1 MDAAALD
8 CRHHMERIV
17 MPLITVTVSTPHQKV
32 LDKRA
37 IAAEVARLSTAV
49 LGKDP
54 KVTAVIVTRVSS
66 DDWFCGGKSLTE
78 EWLASFW
85 LDIHVTDGTNTK
97 DEKAA
102 FVAAA
107 FEAMGRL
114 LGPLHEESYVHV
126 HDARGD
132 AYGYGGL
139 TQERRYIAARLAPA
153 ISAAA

>member
-1 MDAAALD
+1 
-8 CRHHMERIV
+8 

-32 LDKRA
+32 LNKA
-37 IAAEVARLSTAV
+37 AVAAEVSRLSTGI

-54 KVTAVIVTRVSS
+54 KVTAVIVTRVPS

-85 LDIHVTDGTNTK
+85 LDIHITDGTNTK

-102 FVAAA
+102 FIAETFA
-107 FEAMGRL
+107 AMGRL

-126 HDARGD
+126 HDVRGD

-139 TQERRYIAARLAPA
+139 TQEKRYIARQLAAPA
-153 ISAAA
+153 SSVAA

>member
-1 MDAAALD
+1 
-8 CRHHMERIV
+8 
-17 MPLITVTVSTPHQKV
+17 MPLITVTVSSPHQKV
-32 LDKRA
+32 LDKPA
-37 IAAEVARLSTAV
+37 IAAEVARLSTAI
-49 LGKDP
+49 LKKDP
-54 KVTAVIVTRVSS
+54 KVTAVVVTRVPS
-66 DDWFCGGKSLTE
+66 DDWFCGGRSLTE

-107 FEAMGRL
+107 FESMGRL

-126 HDARGD
+126 HDVRGD

-139 TQERRYIAARLAPA
+139 TQERRYIAARLAVPV
-153 ISAAA
+153 AAAA

>member
-1 MDAAALD
+1 
-8 CRHHMERIV
+8 MERIV
-17 MPLITVTVSTPHQKV
+17 MPLITVTVSSPHQKA

-37 IAAEVARLSTAV
+37 IAAEVARLSSTI
-49 LGKDP
+49 LNKDP

-85 LDIHVTDGTNTK
+85 LDIHITDGTNTK

-126 HDARGD
+126 HDVRGD

-139 TQERRYIAARLAPA
+139 TQDRRYIAARLAPA
-153 ISAAA
+153 IAAAA

>member
-1 MDAAALD
+1 
-8 CRHHMERIV
+8 

-32 LDKRA
+32 LNKAA
-37 IAAEVARLSTAV
+37 IAAEVSRLSTTI

-54 KVTAVIVTRVSS
+54 KVTAVIVTRVPS

-85 LDIHVTDGTNTK
+85 LDIHITDGTNTK

-102 FVAAA
+102 FIAETYAA
-107 FEAMGRL
+107 FGRL

-126 HDARGD
+126 HDVRDD

-139 TQERRYIAARLAPA
+139 TQGKRYIARQLAAPA
-153 ISAAA
+153 PSVAA

>member
-1 MDAAALD
+1 
-8 CRHHMERIV
+8 

-32 LDKRA
+32 LDKAA
-37 IAAEVARLSTAV
+37 IAAEVARLSTTV
-49 LGKDP
+49 LKKDP

-66 DDWFCGGKSLTE
+66 DDWFCGGESLTQ

-126 HDARGD
+126 HDVRGD

-139 TQERRYIAARLAPA
+139 TQDRRYIAAPV
-153 ISAAA
+153 SAAA

>member
-1 MDAAALD
+1 
-8 CRHHMERIV
+8 
-17 MPLITVTVSTPHQKV
+17 MPLITVTVSSPHQKV
-32 LDKRA
+32 LDKPA
-37 IAAEVARLSTAV
+37 IAAEVARLSATI
-49 LGKDP
+49 LKKDP
-54 KVTAVIVTRVSS
+54 SATAVIVTRVSS
-66 DDWFCGGKSLTE
+66 DDWFCRGKSLTE

-85 LDIHVTDGTNTK
+85 LDIHITDGTNTK

-102 FVAAA
+102 FVAAV

-126 HDARGD
+126 HDVRGD

-139 TQERRYIAARLAPA
+139 TQDRRYIAARLAPA

>member
-1 MDAAALD
+1 
-8 CRHHMERIV
+8 
-17 MPLITVTVSTPHQKV
+17 MPLITVTVATPHQKV
-32 LDKRA
+32 LDRPA
-37 IAAEVARLSTAV
+37 IAAEVARLSTTI
-49 LGKDP
+49 LKKDP
-54 KVTAVIVTRVSS
+54 TVTAVIVTRVSS

-85 LDIHVTDGTNTK
+85 LDIHITDGTNTK

-126 HDARGD
+126 HDVRGD

-139 TQERRYIAARLAPA
+139 TQERRYIAARLAPPV
-153 ISAAA
+153 AAAA